1 MEISLNLMGFADFN
15 DFLGFT
21 EFIDGFYKDMLTSL
35 ISFSSFNLLLKA
47 LFRLKIMSFYNCF
60 FVTNRIV
67 SETSHKLPN

>member
-1 MEISLNLMGFADFN
+1 MEISLNLMGFADFK

-47 LFRLKIMSFYNCF
+47 LFRLKIMSF
-60 FVTNRIV
+60 
-67 SETSHKLPN
+67 